1 MSFFLFTSKFIRFW
15 ILNSNWVR
23 LNLSISCFIMVC
35 IHGKVIVIVASQMFS
50 LLLQLTFMTI
60 SFNIEWFKNFLSFS
74 QILFT
79 IFGALLTLYNLTS
92 VCIFSILFSINF
104 FTCWQGEFF
113 WQSRG
118 SSVYYH
124 CLYSH
129 NLNVW
134 FRGVIEKGS

>member
-1 MSFFLFTSKFIRFW
+1 MDSKFKLGEIK
-15 ILNSNWVR
+15 
-23 LNLSISCFIMVC
+23 FIHIMLYYGLYTWEGNCYCSFTDVF
-35 IHGKVIVIVASQMFS
+35 IAVATNFYNRV
-50 LLLQLTFMTI
+50 

-113 WQSRG
+113 DNQEL
-118 SSVYYH
+118 
-124 CLYSH
+124 LYLVIISFI
-129 NLNVW
+129 LMTLM
-134 FRGVIEKGS
+134 FDSGVIL

>member
-1 MSFFLFTSKFIRFW
+1 MDSKFKLGEIK
-15 ILNSNWVR
+15 
-23 LNLSISCFIMVC
+23 FIHIMLYYGLYTWEGNCYCSFTDVF
-35 IHGKVIVIVASQMFS
+35 IAVA
-50 LLLQLTFMTI
+50 I
-60 SFNIEWFKNFLSFS
+60 NIYNRVSFNIEWFKNFLSFS

-104 FTCWQGEFF
+104 FSCWQGEFF

-124 CLYSH
+124 FLYSH

-134 FRGVIEKGS
+134 FRGGNEKGS